1 MYCVYCCDGFCR
13 FSLFQ
18 LSRNHISFFLHV
30 NVIQLAIFALFYYSI
45 FTPFLSHANTITL
58 NGDLTV
64 VEHSHLIE
72 LHFNCS
78 ITVDSSFLS
87 NYYKIKDNNNKKHQQ
102 LLFVLKV
109 VNFGWYEFYCSKFTC
124 GIFGYI
130 LMAHFVSFNKVRKT
144 VPICL
149 IE

>member
-1 MYCVYCCDGFCR
+1 MSARVRVCLVYCVCCCDAFCR

-72 LHFNCS
+72 LHFNWS
-78 ITVDSSFLS
+78 ITIYSSFLS
-87 NYYKIKDNNNKKHQQ
+87 NYYKIKDKQKK
-102 LLFVLKV
+102 
-109 VNFGWYEFYCSKFTC
+109 TPT
-124 GIFGYI
+124 II
-130 LMAHFVSFNKVRKT
+130 
-144 VPICL
+144 ICFKSCKL
-149 IE
+149 WMV